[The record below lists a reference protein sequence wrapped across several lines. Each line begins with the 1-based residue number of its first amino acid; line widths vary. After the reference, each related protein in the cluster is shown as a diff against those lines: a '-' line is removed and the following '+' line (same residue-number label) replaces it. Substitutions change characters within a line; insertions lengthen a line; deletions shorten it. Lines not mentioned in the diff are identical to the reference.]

1 MFCVC
6 FYFQSEG
13 FSLEINKGTA
23 LEGIAM
29 LNIPTIYGGANL
41 WGENVTKKQKQK
53 LLKSVKKKKDQNP
66 YPQSKV
72 ELQAAISGMNL

>member
-1 MFCVC
+1 MFF

-13 FSLEINKGTA
+13 HSLEINKGPG

-41 WGENVTKKQKQK
+41 WGENVSKKQRQK

-66 YPQSKV
+66 FPQSKI
-72 ELQAAISGMNL
+72 ELQAAITGMDL